1 MKCDRYTTLAE
12 FRSFVMNNKAFG
24 NLFCN
29 LQKSFHT
36 STGSSTRIIEAIDH
50 SSNSTIVFAFTKNP
64 RIFCKCKCHCW
75 VWRMIDSLYYSSR
88 KVPGRCENSFVN
100 YRINYQK
107 LCDLMRQITKD
118 LNWPTVCNYTLM
130 YAHLNGIYQGWGVI
144 ATMNGIVYQP
154 RELSDH
160 LAMVGGYQKIHVW
173 FQKNSASLL
182 YQIMFLVLQW
192 EVYFSNYKT
201 LKR

>member
-1 MKCDRYTTLAE
+1 MVIYSVIYKRVFTPLLDLP
-12 FRSFVMNNKAFG
+12 
-24 NLFCN
+24 
-29 LQKSFHT
+29 
-36 STGSSTRIIEAIDH
+36 TRIIEAIDH

-118 LNWPTVCNYTLM
+118 LNWPLVSKYAYTLSNPILKCLM
-130 YAHLNGIYQGWGVI
+130 IKNKWTFLELDYIYDQAWLRGL
-144 ATMNGIVYQP
+144 
-154 RELSDH
+154 E
-160 LAMVGGYQKIHVW
+160 
-173 FQKNSASLL
+173 
-182 YQIMFLVLQW
+182 
-192 EVYFSNYKT
+192 
-201 LKR
+201 